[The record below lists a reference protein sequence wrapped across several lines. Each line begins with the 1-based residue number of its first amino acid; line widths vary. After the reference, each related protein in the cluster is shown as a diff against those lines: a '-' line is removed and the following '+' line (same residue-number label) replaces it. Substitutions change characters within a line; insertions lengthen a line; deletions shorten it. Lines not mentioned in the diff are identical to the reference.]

1 MIVCPSNL
9 LSHPY
14 LNFYIHLSADGHLGC
29 FHVLVIVNS
38 VAVNIGL
45 LISDSSTHVID
56 FYWKITL
63 CLSLGMMITKKAQEF
78 TVSH

>member
-1 MIVCPSNL
+1 MIVRPSTP

-14 LNFYIHLSADGHLGC
+14 LNFLIYSSADRHLGC
-29 FHVLVIVNS
+29 FHVLVIVNN
-38 VAVNIGL
+38 AAMKIGV
-45 LISDSSTHVID
+45 LISASSIGVID

-63 CLSLGMMITKKAQEF
+63 CLSLGMMITKKAQKF

>member
-14 LNFYIHLSADGHLGC
+14 LNFFIHLSADGHLGC

-38 VAVNIGL
+38 TAVNIGV
-45 LISDSSTHVID
+45 LISASSIHVID